1 MDLLS
6 IARQTRDAAGTLA
19 RTSLEARNAA
29 LAAMADALGA
39 RFGEIRTANDQD
51 LEEARKSG
59 LATPLLHRLSLDAKK
74 VDGLV
79 AGLRSL
85 QNLPDPIGHISVRT
99 ELSPGLV
106 LERISCPLG
115 VIGIVFE
122 SRPDAFVQI
131 ASLCL
136 KSGNACL
143 LKGGREALHTNRK
156 LRDILLDATTSVG
169 IPKAWMALLE
179 SRDEVQGMLSLD
191 RYIDLII
198 PRGSNEFVRQIQA
211 STHIPVLGH
220 SAGICHLYVDAD
232 ANVEMAVR
240 IAVDAKTQAP
250 ATCNSIETLLVHAA
264 IAPTFLPAL
273 KTAMDARSVNLRG
286 DERTLRIIPCEE
298 ASEND
303 WDTEYL
309 DTILSIKIV
318 DSADEAVQHINLHG
332 SRHTDAIVT
341 DSKSAAETF
350 LAAVDSADVFWNCS
364 TRFADGYRFGLG
376 AEIGISTGKIH
387 SRGPVGLEG
396 IMTYKWL
403 LRGHGEIVAPFADGS
418 DSFTHRPLPL

>member
-6 IARQTRDAAGTLA
+6 IARRTRDAAGTLA
-19 RTSLEARNAA
+19 RTSLETRNAA

-39 RFGEIRTANDQD
+39 RFGEIRAANDQD

-79 AGLRSL
+79 SGLRSL
-85 QNLPDPIGHISVRT
+85 QNLPDPIGRVSVHT
-99 ELSPGLV
+99 ELSPGLE

-115 VIGIVFE
+115 VVGIVFE

-169 IPKAWMALLE
+169 LPRTWMALLE
-179 SRDEVQGMLSLD
+179 SRDEVRGMLSLD

-273 KTAMDARSVNLRG
+273 KTAMDARSVRLLG
-286 DERTLRIIPCEE
+286 DERTRQIIPCEE
-298 ASEND
+298 ATETD

-309 DTILSIKIV
+309 DTILSIKTV
-318 DSADEAVQHINLHG
+318 DSADEAVQHVNRHG

-341 DSKSAAETF
+341 ENKFAAETF

-387 SRGPVGLEG
+387 ARGPVGLEG
-396 IMTYKWL
+396 LMTYKWL

-418 DSFTHRPLPL
+418 ASFTHHPLPL

>member
-6 IARQTRDAAGTLA
+6 IASQTRTAAGMLA
-19 RTSLEARNAA
+19 RTTPETRNAA
-29 LAAMADALGA
+29 LAAMADALAA
-39 RFGEIRTANDQD
+39 RADEIRAANEQD
-51 LEEARKSG
+51 LAAARREG
-59 LATPLLHRLSLDAKK
+59 LAAPLLHRLSLDDKK
-74 VDGLV
+74 IAGLV
-79 AGLRSL
+79 SGLRSL
-85 QNLPDPIGHISVRT
+85 QSLPDPIGQITVRT

-106 LERISCPLG
+106 LERISCPIG

-143 LKGGREALHTNRK
+143 LKGGREALQTNRK
-156 LRDILLDATTSVG
+156 LRDVLLDATASVG
-169 IPKAWMALLE
+169 IPRTWMALLE

-232 ANVEMAVR
+232 ADAEMAVR

-250 ATCNSIETLLVHAA
+250 ATCNSIETLLVHSE
-264 IAPTFLPAL
+264 IAPAFLPAL
-273 KTAMDARSVNLRG
+273 KTAMDARSVRLLG
-286 DERTLRIIPCEE
+286 DDRTRTVIPCDAATE
-298 ASEND
+298 SD

-309 DTILSIKIV
+309 DTILSVKIV
-318 DSADEAVQHINLHG
+318 DSADEAVRHINRHG

-341 DSKSAAETF
+341 ENKSTAETF

-387 SRGPVGLEG
+387 ARGPVGLEG

-403 LRGHGEIVAPFADGS
+403 LRGHGETVAPFADGS
-418 DSFTHRPLPL
+418 TSFTHRPLPL

>member
-19 RTSLEARNAA
+19 RTALETRNAA

-39 RFGEIRTANDQD
+39 RFDEIRAANDQD

-59 LATPLLHRLSLDAKK
+59 LAAPLLHRLSLDAKK

-79 AGLRSL
+79 SGLRSL

-232 ANVEMAVR
+232 ANMEMAVR

-298 ASEND
+298 VTESD

-387 SRGPVGLEG
+387 ARGPVGLEG

-418 DSFTHRPLPL
+418 ASFTHRPLPL

>member
-19 RTSLEARNAA
+19 RTALETRNAA

-39 RFGEIRTANDQD
+39 RFDEIRAANDQD

-59 LATPLLHRLSLDAKK
+59 LAAPLLHRLSLDAKK

-387 SRGPVGLEG
+387 ARGPVGLEG

-418 DSFTHRPLPL
+418 ASFTHRPLPL